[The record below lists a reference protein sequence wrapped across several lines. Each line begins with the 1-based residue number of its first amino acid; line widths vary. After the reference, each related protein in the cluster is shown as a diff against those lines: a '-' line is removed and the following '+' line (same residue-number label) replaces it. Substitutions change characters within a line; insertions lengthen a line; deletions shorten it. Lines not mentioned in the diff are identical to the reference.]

1 TLATTTDNDVPVGR
15 GGWVE
20 RDVPNFLLSGG
31 TTYLL
36 ILRSPNTVNSANAW
50 IWHALVAETGYE
62 GCTYDG
68 ANSVL
73 TSSANAGSSW
83 SDIAT
88 RDAPFVLVR
97 YPHWTQ
103 LESRSCTVNS
113 PSNWVGIEGLSG
125 TVQSVQ
131 VSWYLLDSWTD
142 SVQVPANWLALDTW
156 TGNGNSVA
164 PSWLQLD
171 LWTSSVQT
179 IPQWCQLEAE
189 ACAVGTLAGWAAVD
203 SWVCGANS
211 VTPIWNLLEPW
222 SGAVNTL
229 VGWDPLDSWT
239 SQVQAT
245 AAWSTVDSWTGTAS
259 SVSPSWSLLESCSGA
274 VQTTAQWGQLDSW
287 DAAVRVTVGWSTIE
301 IWAGSVSTVPSS
313 WQPLDYCSCA
323 VQATAVWSTLDSWA
337 GIAGS
342 VPPTWQQLDSWTG
355 AVQSAPT
362 HWYLLESCS
371 AAAQSVPCWNL
382 LESRGGA
389 ISGLVAW
396 LQVESLSGSVGTV
409 PVWSAL
415 DQSTGSVTAPA
426 AWFEVESWTGT
437 VCAPLPVPTKP
448 LLRRPENGAVVW
460 DEVEVCFEWENA
472 QYAENHRIEVAL
484 DANFTQLVDNETLV
498 AENRWIKPLGY
509 REGTY
514 YWRVVAVGL
523 GGENTS
529 DTRVFYSR
537 WRPIYGNQFAHSSD
551 FDYQLDST
559 SENLSFRFQ
568 PPESKTVENVSLY
581 VSALVGTPTYVVGIA
596 SDSSGLPG
604 PFLSS
609 STWVPSATGWC
620 AVDLPNL
627 TLSAGATY
635 HLVVSPSSVDANN
648 YASLRTLNYPNAR
661 YPYDQE
667 ISENLNVL
675 YFEGGWRVER
685 RTPTFMLNYTDG
697 TSRGVPYRSTVARNI
712 NESYDQAQ
720 KFTPSENLV
729 VDRLRVYIGKLTAS
743 PEGNLQWAIRVEGQT
758 SDLYSGTFALP
769 TDNDIPVGRGLWVE
783 REVSDFTLQA
793 GITYRLILRSR
804 TTTSANSWVW
814 YTSRADDSSW
824 TYQGWSSVH
833 STYDVLADAWTD
845 YSTID
850 APFLFVLSSQW
861 RRLEEW
867 SASTST
873 SAGWM
878 GVEGWLGT
886 ATGAA
891 SWAPVEGWQGAMG
904 SVGSWV
910 FLGQWS
916 GSCGSLAGWS
926 WLDSWQG
933 SVLAPFY
940 GWIQLEAWT
949 CLVSTVVEWRQ
960 AEGWSGMVGAR
971 AGWEPLEGWTGT
983 AGAVAGWW
991 VIEVWSGSA
1000 GAPCSWCLLELWGGF
1015 VEGYASWQAVE
1026 TRSGEVSAISLWRPL
1041 ESWIEEIG
1049 GPAWWRLVETWQGG
1063 ISSITP
1069 GWFGLEVLAS
1079 SCGAWANW
1087 FEVES
1092 WLCGLSGLG
1101 WWRTIDSWSGSLSGP
1116 SEWQPFENWT

>member
-1 TLATTTDNDVPVGR
+1 VGSVQTFWSPLEAWSGNLQSIVSAPNLLLPADNALWFSDVLLTFWWENLTSTPHRLEVARDASFTQVVDNVIVPNDNRWVKLLGYRVEGTYYWRVVAVAGTFENASVTRQFQLVSRRWLGNQFASHAYTSYTLDSTSENLSFRFDASESKTVENLLLYVSGLTGTPSYRIGIQADSSGLPSGSFLSYADVTPAATGWLQADIPNLSLSGGNTYHICIQPLTADSGNYASLAVLSQLNARYPYDQLGNENLNVLYYSGSWTVENRTPVFLLLHTDGTMRGNPYRSTAAYSIYDINWVAMKFTTPEGMEVDRILVYIQRPATPEANLEWAIRISGQTTDLCSGTLATTTDNDVPVGR

-97 YPHWTQ
+97 YPRWTQ

-551 FDYQLDST
+551 FDYQLDS
-559 SENLSFRFQ
+559 
-568 PPESKTVENVSLY
+568 
-581 VSALVGTPTYVVGIA
+581 
-596 SDSSGLPG
+596 
-604 PFLSS
+604 
-609 STWVPSATGWC
+609 
-620 AVDLPNL
+620 
-627 TLSAGATY
+627 
-635 HLVVSPSSVDANN
+635 
-648 YASLRTLNYPNAR
+648 
-661 YPYDQE
+661 
-667 ISENLNVL
+667 
-675 YFEGGWRVER
+675 
-685 RTPTFMLNYTDG
+685 
-697 TSRGVPYRSTVARNI
+697 
-712 NESYDQAQ
+712 
-720 KFTPSENLV
+720 
-729 VDRLRVYIGKLTAS
+729 
-743 PEGNLQWAIRVEGQT
+743 
-758 SDLYSGTFALP
+758 
-769 TDNDIPVGRGLWVE
+769 
-783 REVSDFTLQA
+783 
-793 GITYRLILRSR
+793 
-804 TTTSANSWVW
+804 
-814 YTSRADDSSW
+814 
-824 TYQGWSSVH
+824 
-833 STYDVLADAWTD
+833 
-845 YSTID
+845 
-850 APFLFVLSSQW
+850 
-861 RRLEEW
+861 
-867 SASTST
+867 
-873 SAGWM
+873 
-878 GVEGWLGT
+878 
-886 ATGAA
+886 
-891 SWAPVEGWQGAMG
+891 
-904 SVGSWV
+904 
-910 FLGQWS
+910 
-916 GSCGSLAGWS
+916 
-926 WLDSWQG
+926 
-933 SVLAPFY
+933 
-940 GWIQLEAWT
+940 
-949 CLVSTVVEWRQ
+949 
-960 AEGWSGMVGAR
+960 
-971 AGWEPLEGWTGT
+971 
-983 AGAVAGWW
+983 
-991 VIEVWSGSA
+991 
-1000 GAPCSWCLLELWGGF
+1000 
-1015 VEGYASWQAVE
+1015 
-1026 TRSGEVSAISLWRPL
+1026 
-1041 ESWIEEIG
+1041 
-1049 GPAWWRLVETWQGG
+1049 
-1063 ISSITP
+1063 
-1069 GWFGLEVLAS
+1069 
-1079 SCGAWANW
+1079 
-1087 FEVES
+1087 
-1092 WLCGLSGLG
+1092 
-1101 WWRTIDSWSGSLSGP
+1101 
-1116 SEWQPFENWT
+1116 